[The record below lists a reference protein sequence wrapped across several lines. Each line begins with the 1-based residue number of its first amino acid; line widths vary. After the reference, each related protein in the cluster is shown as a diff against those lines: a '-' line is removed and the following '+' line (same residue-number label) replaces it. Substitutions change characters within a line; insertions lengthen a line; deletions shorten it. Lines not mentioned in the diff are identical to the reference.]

1 MGPSILGSLNIGVF
15 QVKEDGTLKQEVF
28 GLVPIPKEKPKK
40 KKKIT
45 KKSDSGSDS
54 SEETDKQSDEPK
66 KTTKK
71 KKKEEKKSKR
81 KSRSNKKNEGEEG
94 GDDAASALERLTRGS
109 LDHSN
114 HCFAWAQH
122 MGSPLPP
129 RDPYRNYIR
138 DPE

>member
-28 GLVPIPKEKPKK
+28 GLVPIPKEKPRKK
-40 KKKIT
+40 RKTT

-54 SEETDKQSDEPK
+54 SEETDKQSDDPT

-71 KKKEEKKSKR
+71 KKKKDNKLKR
-81 KSRSNKKNEGEEG
+81 KSRSNKKNEDEG
-94 GDDAASALERLTRGS
+94 GDDGASALERLTRGS

-114 HCFAWAQH
+114 HCFVWAQH
-122 MGSPLPP
+122 MGSPPP

-138 DPE
+138 DLE